1 MARSDF
7 WHQIVLKSINF
18 LFIVLFIYAATSKLI
33 GFGDFKSQLAKSPFI
48 SGYANWIAWIVP
60 FLEYAIVGLFLF
72 PKYGRIALFA
82 SGALMGLFT
91 LYILLVLNFSGNIP
105 CACGGVLSSLGWK
118 AHMVFNIFFVLLAIL
133 GILIEKQKIKI

>member
-1 MARSDF
+1 MARSGF
-7 WHQIVLKSINF
+7 WHQTFLKSIGF
-18 LFIVLFIYAATSKLI
+18 LFIVLFTYAATSKLI

-48 SGYANWIAWIVP
+48 SGYANWIAWCVP

-91 LYILLVLNFSGNIP
+91 LYILLVLNFSDSIP
-105 CACGGVLSSLGWK
+105 CGCGGVLSNLGWK
-118 AHMVFNIFFVLLAIL
+118 SHLVFNICFVLLAIL
-133 GILIEKQKIKI
+133 GVIMKNKKSKI